1 MKRSVPFLL
10 VAAPLAI
17 LALHGAA
24 KLSFP
29 LIDKSVRFAVI
40 GDSGTGEEPQYEVA
54 QQMTEFHSLFPFDF
68 ALMLGDNIY
77 GSKSPADFRKK
88 FQKPYQPLLDD
99 GVKFYASLG
108 NHDETNERMYKPF
121 NMDGK
126 QYYSFRK
133 GNAEF
138 FALDSN
144 YMNPAQV
151 TWLDRQLAASDATW
165 KICFFHHPL
174 YSDGKTHGPSVDLR
188 KQLEPIFLARGVS
201 LVLSGHEHFYERL
214 KPQKGINY
222 IVLGNSGQLRPHDIR
237 PSPDT
242 EKAFDTDRSFL
253 LVEIAGNQL
262 YFQAVSRTGETV
274 DSGVLTAPNKAA
286 SARSRTVRK
295 NPLAAGL
302 QG

>member
-1 MKRSVPFLL
+1 VKRPIHLL
-10 VAAPLAI
+10 LAAI

-24 KLSFP
+24 QLSFP

-40 GDSGTGEEPQYEVA
+40 GDSGTGEKPQYDVA
-54 QQMTEFHSLFPFDF
+54 QQMTAFHNLFPFDF

-88 FQKPYQPLLDD
+88 FQEPYQALLGG
-99 GVKFYASLG
+99 GVTFYASLG

-121 NMDGK
+121 NMNGK

-144 YMNPAQV
+144 YMDPEQV

-188 KQLEPIFLARGVS
+188 KQLEPIFLARGVN

-242 EKAFDTDRSFL
+242 EKSFDTDRSFL
-253 LVEIAGNQL
+253 LVEIAGSQL

-274 DSGVLTAPNKAA
+274 DSGVLAAPKTTASERIP
-286 SARSRTVRK
+286 TVPKR
-295 NPLAAGL
+295 PLAVGL

>member
-1 MKRSVPFLL
+1 
-10 VAAPLAI
+10 
-17 LALHGAA
+17 
-24 KLSFP
+24 
-29 LIDKSVRFAVI
+29 
-40 GDSGTGEEPQYEVA
+40 
-54 QQMTEFHSLFPFDF
+54 
-68 ALMLGDNIY
+68 
-77 GSKSPADFRKK
+77 
-88 FQKPYQPLLDD
+88 
-99 GVKFYASLG
+99 
-108 NHDETNERMYKPF
+108 MYKPF
-121 NMDGK
+121 NMNGK

-144 YMNPAQV
+144 YMNPEQV
-151 TWLDRQLAASDATW
+151 AWLDRQLAASDATW

-174 YSDGKTHGPSVDLR
+174 YSDGKTHGPSLDLR
-188 KQLEPIFLARGVS
+188 KQLEPIFLAHGVN

-242 EKAFDTDRSFL
+242 AKAFDTDRSFL

-274 DSGVLTAPNKAA
+274 DCGVLTASKPTA
-286 SARSRTVRK
+286 SVRSQTVPK
-295 NPLAAGL
+295 SPLAVGV